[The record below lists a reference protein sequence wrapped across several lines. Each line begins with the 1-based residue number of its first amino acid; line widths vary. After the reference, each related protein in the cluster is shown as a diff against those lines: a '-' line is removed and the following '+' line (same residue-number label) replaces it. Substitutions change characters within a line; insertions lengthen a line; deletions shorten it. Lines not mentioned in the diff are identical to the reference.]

1 MDKLVAL
8 LKEFGLIAEKF
19 YGVIEIKLEAGH
31 IVLIRKIETI
41 KPT

>member
-1 MDKLVAL
+1 MDEIIIL
-8 LKEFGLIAEKF
+8 LKELIAKKF

-31 IVLIRKIETI
+31 IVLIRKTETI